1 MQNTAKGCECFKF
14 WGTASQ
20 SISCLMLLVPAHQIN
35 KCSVFIPKYAK
46 YILMIKILGVLF
58 DGIDCRNSDK
68 VNLVMQI
75 YASSCLVNISEL
87 FFVSTNHCKILSL
100 NMIYESYTSKFIPS
114 KNPSLSS
121 AWMEQMTI
129 YS

>member
-14 WGTASQ
+14 LGGAASQ
-20 SISCLMLLVPAHQIN
+20 SISRLLLMPAHQIN
-35 KCSVFIPKYAK
+35 KCSVFIPKDAK
-46 YILMIKILGVLF
+46 YILMIKILAVLF

-87 FFVSTNHCKILSL
+87 FFV
-100 NMIYESYTSKFIPS
+100 YTSNGKKWF
-114 KNPSLSS
+114 
-121 AWMEQMTI
+121 
-129 YS
+129 